1 MADSVALQLNI
12 NSGSGVAWEAMGAT
26 DVLRF
31 QKAGAH
37 DPTSSGRI
45 LVGDANGG
53 MHVETDGG
61 VDVCD
66 VAHAHNVAYV
76 AAGTCQIDGG
86 ITEDVANILT
96 TECIRAHV
104 VCDPTNGE
112 VTAAEVFVYG
122 ATEVDAPTGFTAYG
136 VKQGGASWSDI
147 GGSAAALDL
156 GTSASAASH
165 DLYFALSVVPTTR
178 GSLSGTLK
186 VAVELV

>member
-12 NSGSGVAWEAMGAT
+12 YSGSGVAWESMGAT
-26 DVLRF
+26 DVLRM

-37 DPTSSGRI
+37 DNTSAGRI
-45 LVGDANGG
+45 LVGEANGG
-53 MHVETDGG
+53 MHVETAAGA
-61 VDVCD
+61 DVCD
-66 VAHAHNVAYV
+66 VAHAHNIAYV
-76 AAGTCQIDGG
+76 ASGTCSIDGG
-86 ITEDVANILT
+86 ETENVTNILT

-112 VTAAEVFVYG
+112 VTAAEAWVYG
-122 ATEVDAPTGFTAYG
+122 STEADAPTGFTAYG

-165 DLYFALSVVPTTR
+165 DLYFAISVVPTTR

>member
-1 MADSVALQLNI
+1 MADSVSLRLNI

-53 MHVETDGG
+53 MHVETDAG

-86 ITEDVANILT
+86 ETEDVANLLT
-96 TECIRAHV
+96 TECINAHV

-112 VTAAEVFVYG
+112 VTAAEAWVYG
-122 ATEVDAPTGFTAYG
+122 ATEADAPTGFTAYG

-165 DLYFALSVVPTTR
+165 DLYFAVSVVPTAR

>member
-1 MADSVALQLNI
+1 MADSVALQLNTDE
-12 NSGSGVAWEAMGAT
+12 GPGVTWNAMGAT

-31 QKAGAH
+31 QKSGAH
-37 DPTSSGRI
+37 DATSAGRI

-53 MHVETDGG
+53 MHVETAAGA
-61 VDVCD
+61 DVCD
-66 VAHAHNVAYV
+66 VAHAHNIAYV

-86 ITEDVANILT
+86 ETEDVANILT

-104 VCDPTNGE
+104 TCDPTNGA
-112 VTAAEVFVYG
+112 VTAAEAFVYG
-122 ATEVDAPTGFTAYG
+122 ATEADAPTGFTAYG

-165 DLYFALSVVPTTR
+165 DLYFAVSVVPTAR
-178 GSLSGTLK
+178 GSLTGTLK

>member
-26 DVLRF
+26 DVLRM

-37 DPTSSGRI
+37 DNTSAGRI
-45 LVGDANGG
+45 LLTESNGG
-53 MHVETDGG
+53 MHVETAAGA
-61 VDVCD
+61 DVCD

-86 ITEDVANILT
+86 VTEDVANLLT

-104 VCDPTNGE
+104 VCDPTNAE
-112 VTAAEVFVYG
+112 ITASEFFVYG
-122 ATEVDAPTGFTAYG
+122 ATEADAPAGFTAYG
-136 VKQGGASWSDI
+136 VQQSDAAWANV
-147 GGSAAALDL
+147 GGSAAAYDL
-156 GTSASAASH
+156 GTSGSAATH
-165 DLYFALSVVPTTR
+165 DLYFALSVVPTAR

-186 VAVELV
+186 VSVELV

>member
-1 MADSVALQLNI
+1 MADSVALQLNTDE
-12 NSGSGVAWEAMGAT
+12 GPGVTWNAMGAT

-31 QKAGAH
+31 QKSGAH
-37 DPTSSGRI
+37 DATSAGRI
-45 LVGDANGG
+45 LVGEANGG

-66 VAHAHNVAYV
+66 TAHAHNIAYV
-76 AAGTCQIDGG
+76 EAGTCQIDGG

-156 GTSASAASH
+156 GTSASAATH
-165 DLYFALSVVPTTR
+165 DLYFAISVVPTAR

>member
-12 NSGSGVAWEAMGAT
+12 DSGTGVAWEAMGAT
-26 DVLRF
+26 DVLRL

-37 DPTSSGRI
+37 DNTNAGRI

-53 MHVETDGG
+53 MHVETAAGA
-61 VDVCD
+61 DVCD
-66 VAHAHNVAYV
+66 VQHAHNIAYV

-86 ITEDVANILT
+86 GTEDVANILT

-104 VCDPTNGE
+104 VCDPTNGA
-112 VTAAEVFVYG
+112 VTAADAWVYG
-122 ATEVDAPTGFTAYG
+122 ATEADPPTGFTAYG
-136 VKQGGASWSDI
+136 VKQGGASWSDM

-156 GTSASAASH
+156 GTSASAGTH
-165 DLYFALSVVPTTR
+165 DLYFAISVVPTTR
-178 GSLSGTLK
+178 GSLTGTLK